1 MISGFPSSNLTCPGL
16 PVRPPG
22 DVRPHHPFDG
32 VGEATDAGL
41 PSRAV
46 AAAVG
51 AVIAGSDLIV
61 LLLLGFRRGDP
72 DGVAGGRHGGGAPA
86 CPEEVD
92 GVGPALSVAEQDFD
106 DARLGR
112 MPGVRPAPGGKS
124 NVGVELV

>member
-1 MISGFPSSNLTCPGL
+1 MIRGLPSSNLICPCL
-16 PVRPPG
+16 HVRPPG